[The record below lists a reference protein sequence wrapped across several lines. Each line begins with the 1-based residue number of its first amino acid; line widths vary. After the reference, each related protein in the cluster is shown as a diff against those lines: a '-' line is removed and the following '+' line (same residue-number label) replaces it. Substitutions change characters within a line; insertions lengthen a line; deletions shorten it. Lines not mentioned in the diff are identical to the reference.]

1 MEKGNW
7 FPACIGQE
15 GKGMLTGSRLKLI
28 AIVCMLIDHIA
39 WGFVPT
45 ASVPGA
51 LMHTVGR
58 ITAPVMC
65 FMLTEGYRHT
75 HDFKRYALRLMIFAA
90 VSYLPFIYF
99 QYGCWTF
106 DNALTLNM
114 IYTLFLCLLG
124 LWADEHLKDA
134 DRTIALFVLGFLS
147 LVGDWPVAALMF
159 TLNFSRN
166 RSDRKRLTYVFTVI
180 SAVFTAMMVY
190 SCWIQGLKL
199 GRALLCSL
207 PEMGTL
213 LALPLLD
220 RYNGQK
226 GKNVGGKWLFYWFY
240 PVHLAIL
247 GLIRFVL

>member
-1 MEKGNW
+1 
-7 FPACIGQE
+7 
-15 GKGMLTGSRLKLI
+15 MLTGSGLKLI

-75 HDFKRYALRLMIFAA
+75 HNFGRYALRLLIFAA
-90 VSYLPFIYF
+90 VSYLPFIF
-99 QYGCWTF
+99 FEYGSWTA

-124 LWADEHLKDA
+124 LWADEHLKGTE
-134 DRTIALFVLGFLS
+134 RTIALVILGCLS
-147 LVGDWPVAALMF
+147 LVGDWPVMALVF

-166 RSDRKRLTYVFTVI
+166 RENRRQLFSVFAIASVVFTVL
-180 SAVFTAMMVY
+180 MVY
-190 SCWIQGLKL
+190 SYWSMGLKL

-207 PEMGTL
+207 PQMGTL

-226 GKNVGGKWLFYWFY
+226 GKNIGGKWLFYWFY

-247 GLIRFVL
+247 GLIKFVL